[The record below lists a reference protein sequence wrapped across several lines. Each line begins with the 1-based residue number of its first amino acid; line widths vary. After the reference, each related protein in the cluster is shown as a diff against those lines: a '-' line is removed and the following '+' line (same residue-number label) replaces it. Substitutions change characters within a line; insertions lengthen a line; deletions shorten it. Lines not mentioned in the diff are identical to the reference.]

1 MTRLSATL
9 AALLLLATQGFAA
22 TKVTAK
28 VASKSTA
35 KPYHITAQNQFHFKP
50 SASPTAKALNGK
62 TSKVRKTTALDRM
75 QTKAVQHNRAIG
87 AHGPLAPSGNV
98 AGRNGALHA
107 QLPNHARS
115 LQQGGLFT
123 RSSARPNQANPPTG
137 HAGFVSA
144 LQIPAGGDDYG
155 VVQAGS
161 VGTSTVF
168 VTVVDAIIM
177 VGTPPVPTNAC
188 VYSEIQSNG
197 DGTFTALVPAAPATL
212 TPTASGSCEPNFVVA
227 DLNGDGNSDIVE
239 AYTPGD
245 VSTIAVLLSNG
256 DGSFSP
262 APAGLGPASP
272 LAILPNNF
280 FTGGTLVMNATSG
293 FLDLVIVDDALPSNI
308 TTYAGNGDGTFTLLA
323 TPGVAATSYP
333 LLPPAGLDGV
343 GYNTLIQDLNGDGAV
358 DVAENDDFTG
368 QMTVY
373 LNTVS
378 TATPP
383 VTTYPGVASN
393 TPDGVTDGCS
403 TTAGSLTGS
412 SGLPAIVQ
420 TNCGDDTITVY
431 NNTTGAFSE
440 GVYYPVVQTSSSS
453 GNPYPEA
460 ATIADVNGDGNG
472 DIVVS
477 DDDGG
482 DVAIMIGNGD
492 GTVNPATVG
501 YATGGYPRAA
511 ALVGDANGDGL
522 ADIIVADDNQ
532 GLVGMLGY
540 GDGTFQAARTFY
552 EAIPDNSDSGAGNS
566 IASGDFNGDGFTDVV
581 VSNCCNSTLGVTVF
595 LSNPDGSLQPGVNYG
610 TGGGMEYVTVAD
622 FNGDGKLDFAVS
634 DRNNDTVDIYTG
646 TGSGSFI
653 TGPQYFVG
661 AGMEGIASGTI
672 NNISGTLP
680 DIAVLTWSGTP
691 YLNVL
696 LNDGA
701 GGFTIAPQTTLNAG
715 GYELALAQ
723 LGNTVGSPAV
733 VVTDVV
739 VGETASDSLAI
750 LLGNGDGT
758 FSAETDDPIGTQ
770 GVYGVAVGDVDGD
783 GKLDIA
789 IAAYDSVTD
798 GGGIAVRFGDGNG
811 GISGGLDLLSTLET
825 DINYAPYPAEVQ
837 IADVDGDG
845 IMDLVYTN
853 SNYGTVGVMFG
864 TGTGSLTAVPPT
876 PYFFDPVEFP
886 AGGYSYGLTLA
897 NVTGDGTP
905 AAVTANDDY
914 AGASTLVNLNG
925 AAAAPNYSLSSS
937 ASSLNVA
944 DGSSGSLTIT
954 MTPVN
959 FYSGTVTFSC
969 GNLPLKMTCTF
980 TPASLTT
987 TGNIA
992 AQTTL
997 QIQTAAPHGA
1007 LHMPSDSNP
1016 HQGRTSLVACLTGMG
1031 LFGLLLAGD
1040 WKNKRN
1046 RRVGI
1051 LLGILVLG
1059 MMFSL
1064 VGCSSSTTPGTPIG
1078 AQSITLTGTGSDGVN
1093 QAINVTVNV
1102 F

>member
-1 MTRLSATL
+1 V
-9 AALLLLATQGFAA
+9 
-22 TKVTAK
+22 K
-28 VASKSTA
+28 
-35 KPYHITAQNQFHFKP
+35 
-50 SASPTAKALNGK
+50 
-62 TSKVRKTTALDRM
+62 
-75 QTKAVQHNRAIG
+75 
-87 AHGPLAPSGNV
+87 
-98 AGRNGALHA
+98 
-107 QLPNHARS
+107 LP
-115 LQQGGLFT
+115 
-123 RSSARPNQANPPTG
+123 
-137 HAGFVSA
+137 
-144 LQIPAGGDDYG
+144 
-155 VVQAGS
+155 
-161 VGTSTVF
+161 
-168 VTVVDAIIM
+168 
-177 VGTPPVPTNAC
+177 
-188 VYSEIQSNG
+188 
-197 DGTFTALVPAAPATL
+197 
-212 TPTASGSCEPNFVVA
+212 
-227 DLNGDGNSDIVE
+227 
-239 AYTPGD
+239 
-245 VSTIAVLLSNG
+245 
-256 DGSFSP
+256 
-262 APAGLGPASP
+262 
-272 LAILPNNF
+272 
-280 FTGGTLVMNATSG
+280 
-293 FLDLVIVDDALPSNI
+293 
-308 TTYAGNGDGTFTLLA
+308 
-323 TPGVAATSYP
+323 
-333 LLPPAGLDGV
+333 
-343 GYNTLIQDLNGDGAV
+343 
-358 DVAENDDFTG
+358 
-368 QMTVY
+368 
-373 LNTVS
+373 
-378 TATPP
+378 
-383 VTTYPGVASN
+383 
-393 TPDGVTDGCS
+393 
-403 TTAGSLTGS
+403 
-412 SGLPAIVQ
+412 
-420 TNCGDDTITVY
+420 
-431 NNTTGAFSE
+431 
-440 GVYYPVVQTSSSS
+440 
-453 GNPYPEA
+453 
-460 ATIADVNGDGNG
+460 
-472 DIVVS
+472 
-477 DDDGG
+477 
-482 DVAIMIGNGD
+482 
-492 GTVNPATVG
+492 
-501 YATGGYPRAA
+501 
-511 ALVGDANGDGL
+511 
-522 ADIIVADDNQ
+522 
-532 GLVGMLGY
+532 
-540 GDGTFQAARTFY
+540 
-552 EAIPDNSDSGAGNS
+552 
-566 IASGDFNGDGFTDVV
+566 
-581 VSNCCNSTLGVTVF
+581 
-595 LSNPDGSLQPGVNYG
+595 
-610 TGGGMEYVTVAD
+610 
-622 FNGDGKLDFAVS
+622 
-634 DRNNDTVDIYTG
+634 
-646 TGSGSFI
+646 
-653 TGPQYFVG
+653 
-661 AGMEGIASGTI
+661 
-672 NNISGTLP
+672 
-680 DIAVLTWSGTP
+680 
-691 YLNVL
+691 
-696 LNDGA
+696 
-701 GGFTIAPQTTLNAG
+701 
-715 GYELALAQ
+715 
-723 LGNTVGSPAV
+723 
-733 VVTDVV
+733 
-739 VGETASDSLAI
+739 DSLAI

-1064 VGCSSSTTPGTPIG
+1064 VCCSSSTTPGTPIG